1 MSDDGLFRK
10 IEYLANTL
18 ERMRLDEYL
27 DFVSDRRR
35 MVLTTFLGGVMRGV
49 GFMFG
54 FSIIGAVVVTIL
66 RSVVLDNIPGIGS
79 FLAEVVNE
87 MESRTR

>member
-27 DFVSDRRR
+27 DFVSNRRR
-35 MVLTTFLGGVMRGV
+35 MALTAFLGGVMRGV

-87 MESRTR
+87 RESRTR

>member
-10 IEYLANTL
+10 IETLANTL

-35 MVLTTFLGGVMRGV
+35 MVSAAFLGGVMRGV

-54 FSIIGAVVVTIL
+54 FSIIGAAVVTIL

>member
-35 MVLTTFLGGVMRGV
+35 MVLTALLGSVLRGV

-66 RSVVLDNIPGIGS
+66 RSVVLDNLPGIGS

>member
-1 MSDDGLFRK
+1 MFFSTAF
-10 IEYLANTL
+10 
-18 ERMRLDEYL
+18 
-27 DFVSDRRR
+27 DRR
-35 MVLTTFLGGVMRGV
+35 MALTAFLGGVMRGV

>member
-1 MSDDGLFRK
+1 MADSRLFEK
-10 IEYLANTL
+10 IQKLSQTL

-27 DFVSDRRR
+27 DFVSDRKR
-35 MVLTTFLGGVMRGV
+35 MYLAAFVGGTMRGV

-54 FSIIGAVVVTIL
+54 FSIIGALVVTLL
-66 RSVVLDNIPGIGS
+66 RSIVLDNIPGIGS
-79 FLAEVVNE
+79 FLAEVMNE

>member
-27 DFVSDRRR
+27 DFVSNRRR
-35 MVLTTFLGGVMRGV
+35 MALTLGIMSAMN
-49 GFMFG
+49 F
-54 FSIIGAVVVTIL
+54 
-66 RSVVLDNIPGIGS
+66 
-79 FLAEVVNE
+79 
-87 MESRTR
+87 

>member
-1 MSDDGLFRK
+1 MAAQKLIDK
-10 IEYLANTL
+10 IELLAKTL

-35 MVLTTFLGGVMRGV
+35 MLWAAFWGGTLRGV

-54 FSIIGAVVVTIL
+54 FSIIGALVVTAL
-66 RSVVLDNIPGIGS
+66 KSVVMESIPGIGS
-79 FLAEVVNE
+79 FLAEVMNE
-87 MESRTR
+87 METRLR

>member
-27 DFVSDRRR
+27 DFVSNRRR
-35 MVLTTFLGGVMRGV
+35 MALTAFLGGVMRCV

>member
-27 DFVSDRRR
+27 DFVSDPQR
-35 MVLTTFLGGVMRGV
+35 MALAAFLGGVMRGV

-79 FLAEVVNE
+79 FLAEVINE

>member
-35 MVLTTFLGGVMRGV
+35 MAFSALLGGVLRGV

-54 FSIIGAVVVTIL
+54 FSILGAVVITIL
-66 RSVVLDNIPGIGS
+66 RSVVRDNIPGIGS

>member
-27 DFVSDRRR
+27 DFVSNRRR
-35 MVLTTFLGGVMRGV
+35 MALTAFLGGVMRGR
-49 GFMFG
+49 GDDSALG
-54 FSIIGAVVVTIL
+54 GAGQHSGHRKL
-66 RSVVLDNIPGIGS
+66 SCGGS
-79 FLAEVVNE
+79 Q
-87 MESRTR
+87 

>member
-1 MSDDGLFRK
+1 
-10 IEYLANTL
+10 
-18 ERMRLDEYL
+18 
-27 DFVSDRRR
+27 
-35 MVLTTFLGGVMRGV
+35 MRGV